1 MKLATII
8 IISSISLV
16 SISLL
21 IPSYIALNSFSNEFE
36 KTVTSDITILTSN
49 AMDKINRIMNE
60 RITDIQSLTSKS
72 NLNLVGNHNS
82 IQEKMDYLRDY
93 ETQTQVYTS
102 ASIYDLNG
110 IKIGDTRSLRIG
122 LDESEK
128 LFFSEA
134 IQGKIYHDN
143 IPIRSESLGVP
154 IIHFSGPVYDGDGN
168 IEGVLVLRFSLNKIK
183 NILDE
188 DVIYSKPVEVHLTS
202 NEGLILYSNHP
213 HQGILTD
220 VTESIIMQNFL
231 QSTDN
236 TISFFQVSDEG
247 HNSLFSVV
255 KQEGFLQYRG
265 DNWVLIFDIPSEV
278 LFEERDNAVFSFI
291 IVAGVILTIAIT
303 ASFVIATRISNPI
316 KKLEQEMQKVSRSNY
331 EINPITGGGTE
342 IESMSNSFQKMV
354 RDIKNAQIRIQ
365 DQIKELKKVDE
376 QKDEFAAMVSHELK
390 TPIVP
395 IRLYTEMLLKEK
407 ILGKLEDKQIKALQS
422 IYKNV
427 GTLELLVDD
436 VLDVTKIE
444 LGRLKLFKKEVDI
457 QDLLRQ
463 NIETLSPFTDE
474 KKITL
479 LNELKTSGKIFCD
492 PKRLA
497 QVLSNLV
504 KNSIDFT
511 PENIGKIKIVVEKN
525 TDSYIFSVEDN
536 GSGIPEEGQ
545 KNLFQKFYQIDASP
559 TRKHGGTGLGLTIC
573 EGIVKA
579 HGGRIWL
586 DNEYTSGTR
595 FKFTI
600 PMVKS

>member
-1 MKLATII
+1 
-8 IISSISLV
+8 
-16 SISLL
+16 
-21 IPSYIALNSFSNEFE
+21 
-36 KTVTSDITILTSN
+36 
-49 AMDKINRIMNE
+49 MDKINRIMNE

-407 ILGKLEDKQIKALQS
+407 IMGKLDDKQTKALQS

-427 GTLELLVDD
+427 ETLELLVDD

-457 QDLLRQ
+457 QDIITQ
-463 NIETLSPFTDE
+463 NIEILRPFTVE

-479 LNELKTSGKIFCD
+479 LSELKTSGKIFCD

-536 GSGIPEEGQ
+536 GSGVPEEGR
-545 KNLFQKFYQIDASP
+545 KNLFQKFYQIDSSP

-573 EGIVKA
+573 EGIIKA

-586 DNEYTSGTR
+586 DNGYTSGAR

>member
-1 MKLATII
+1 
-8 IISSISLV
+8 
-16 SISLL
+16 
-21 IPSYIALNSFSNEFE
+21 
-36 KTVTSDITILTSN
+36 
-49 AMDKINRIMNE
+49 MDKINRIMNE

-110 IKIGDTRSLRIG
+110 IKIGDTRNLRIG

-444 LGRLKLFKKEVDI
+444 LGRLKLFKKEVDV

-463 NIETLSPFTDE
+463 NIDTLSPFTDE

-536 GSGIPEEGQ
+536 GSGIPEEGR

-595 FKFTI
+595 FKFMI

>member
-1 MKLATII
+1 LALT
-8 IISSISLV
+8 
-16 SISLL
+16 
-21 IPSYIALNSFSNEFE
+21 SFSDEFE

-49 AMDKINRIMNE
+49 ALDKVNRMMNQ
-60 RITDIQSLTSKS
+60 RVTDINFLTSES
-72 NLNLVGNHNS
+72 NLNLVGDHHT
-82 IQEKMDYLRDY
+82 IQEKIDYLRDY
-93 ETQTQVYTS
+93 EFRTQVYTS
-102 ASIYDLNG
+102 ISIYDVNG
-110 IKIGDTRSLRIG
+110 IKIGDTRNLGIG
-122 LDESEK
+122 LDESGES
-128 LFFSEA
+128 FFIEA
-134 IQGKIYHDN
+134 IQGKIYHDE
-143 IPIRSESLGVP
+143 IPVESKSLGIP
-154 IIHFSGPVYDGDGN
+154 IIHFSGPLYDDNGN
-168 IEGVLVLRFSLNKIK
+168 VNGVLVLRFSLSKISDV
-183 NILDE
+183 LDE
-188 DVIYSKPVEVHLTS
+188 DAIYSKPVEVHLTS
-202 NEGLILYSNHP
+202 NEGLILYSSHP
-213 HQGILTD
+213 HRGILTD
-220 VTESIIMQNFL
+220 VTESTVMQNFL

-236 TISFFQVSDEG
+236 SISFFQVSDEG
-247 HNSLFSVV
+247 DNSLFTAV
-255 KQEGFLQYRG
+255 KQEGFQQYEG
-265 DNWVLIFDIPSEV
+265 DNWVLIFNLPSKI

-291 IVAGVILTIAIT
+291 TFSGIILAIAIT

-331 EINPITGGGTE
+331 EINPITGGGME

-354 RDIKNAQIRIQ
+354 KDIKNAQIRIQ
-365 DQIKELKKVDE
+365 DQVKELKKVDE

-407 ILGKLEDKQIKALQS
+407 ILGRKLDDDQIKALQA
-422 IYKNV
+422 IYKNI
-427 GTLELLVDD
+427 GSLELLVDD

-444 LGRLKLFKKEVDI
+444 LGRLRLFKQEVDI
-457 QDLLRQ
+457 QELLKQ
-463 NIETLSPFTDE
+463 NIENLSPFTDE
-474 KKITL
+474 KKVTL

-511 PENIGKIKIVVEKN
+511 PENIGKIKLVVEKN

-536 GSGIPEEGQ
+536 GSGIPEEGR
-545 KNLFQKFYQIDASP
+545 KNLFQKFYQIDTSP

>member
-1 MKLATII
+1 
-8 IISSISLV
+8 
-16 SISLL
+16 
-21 IPSYIALNSFSNEFE
+21 
-36 KTVTSDITILTSN
+36 
-49 AMDKINRIMNE
+49 MDKINRIMNE

-444 LGRLKLFKKEVDI
+444 LGRLKLFKKEVDV

-536 GSGIPEEGQ
+536 GSGIPEEGR

>member
-1 MKLATII
+1 
-8 IISSISLV
+8 
-16 SISLL
+16 
-21 IPSYIALNSFSNEFE
+21 
-36 KTVTSDITILTSN
+36 
-49 AMDKINRIMNE
+49 MDKINRIMNE

-444 LGRLKLFKKEVDI
+444 LGRLKLFKKEVDV

-463 NIETLSPFTDE
+463 NIDTLSPFTDE

-536 GSGIPEEGQ
+536 GSGIPEEGR

>member
-1 MKLATII
+1 
-8 IISSISLV
+8 
-16 SISLL
+16 
-21 IPSYIALNSFSNEFE
+21 
-36 KTVTSDITILTSN
+36 
-49 AMDKINRIMNE
+49 MDKVNRMMNQ
-60 RITDIQSLTSKS
+60 RITDIHFLTSES
-72 NLNLVGNHNS
+72 NLNLVGGHHA
-82 IQEKMDYLRDY
+82 IQEKMNYLRDY

-102 ASIYDLNG
+102 ISIYDSDG
-110 IKIGDTRSLRIG
+110 IKIGDTRNLKIG
-122 LDESEK
+122 LDESDK
-128 LFFSEA
+128 PFFTEA

-143 IPIRSESLGVP
+143 IPIQSESLGIS
-154 IIHFSGPVYDGDGN
+154 IIHFSGPVYDDNGN
-168 IEGVLVLRFSLNKIK
+168 IDGVLVLRFSLNKISD
-183 NILDE
+183 ILQE
-188 DVIYSKPVEVHLTS
+188 DVIYSKPIEVHLTS
-202 NEGLILYSNHP
+202 NEGLILYSSHP
-213 HQGILTD
+213 HRGILTD

-236 TISFFQVSDEG
+236 QISFFEVNDEG
-247 HNSLFSVV
+247 EDALFTAV
-255 KQEGFLQYRG
+255 KQEGFHQYEG
-265 DNWVLIFDIPSEV
+265 DNWILIFDLPSAL
-278 LFEERDNAVFSFI
+278 LFEERDKAITSFVTFAGI
-291 IVAGVILTIAIT
+291 ILAIAII
-303 ASFVIATRISNPI
+303 AAFLIATRISTPI
-316 KKLEQEMQKVSRSNY
+316 RALEKEMQKVSRSNY

-354 RDIKNAQIRIQ
+354 NDIKNAQIRIQ
-365 DQIKELKKVDE
+365 DQVKELKKVDE

-407 ILGKLEDKQIKALQS
+407 ILGRLNDKQIKAVQS
-422 IYKNV
+422 IFKNV

-444 LGRLKLFKKEVDI
+444 LGRLKLFKQEVDV
-457 QDLLRQ
+457 QDIITQ
-463 NIETLSPFTDE
+463 NIETLRPFTDE

-479 LNELKTSGKIFCD
+479 LSELKTSGKIFCD

-504 KNSIDFT
+504 KNSVDFT

-536 GSGIPEEGQ
+536 GSGIPEEGR
-545 KNLFQKFYQIDASP
+545 KNLFKKFYQIDTSP

-586 DNEYTSGTR
+586 DDEYTSGTR

>member
-1 MKLATII
+1 
-8 IISSISLV
+8 
-16 SISLL
+16 
-21 IPSYIALNSFSNEFE
+21 
-36 KTVTSDITILTSN
+36 
-49 AMDKINRIMNE
+49 MDKINRIMNE

-536 GSGIPEEGQ
+536 GSGIPEEGR

>member
-1 MKLATII
+1 
-8 IISSISLV
+8 
-16 SISLL
+16 
-21 IPSYIALNSFSNEFE
+21 
-36 KTVTSDITILTSN
+36 
-49 AMDKINRIMNE
+49 MDKINRIMNE

-444 LGRLKLFKKEVDI
+444 LGRLKLFKKEVDV

-463 NIETLSPFTDE
+463 NIDTLSPFTDE

-536 GSGIPEEGQ
+536 GSGIPEEGR
-545 KNLFQKFYQIDASP
+545 KNLFQKFYQIDTSP
-559 TRKHGGTGLGLTIC
+559 TRRHGGTGLGLTIC
-573 EGIVKA
+573 EGIVEA

-586 DNEYTSGTR
+586 DNEYTLGTR